1 MVVWYVV
8 IWYVVIWYV
17 VIRYTVVLGE
27 SGIIP
32 RHDEPPFS
40 ILKQLDIQAAAFPL

>member
-1 MVVWYVV
+1 MGVYGDMV
-8 IWYVVIWYV
+8 IWYTLVE
-17 VIRYTVVLGE
+17 GE

-40 ILKQLDIQAAAFPL
+40 ILKQLDTQAAAFPL